1 MKENSIGDRMN
12 QNIEFKIKRTS
23 SMYGNKRKPTE
34 KAYKAEDDWYIQLNS
49 LEQLI
54 ELSKNEKMKII
65 IDATGNI
72 ETLEIYDDDRE
83 V

>member
-1 MKENSIGDRMN
+1 MN

-23 SMYGNKRKPTE
+23 FMYGNKEKPTE
-34 KAYKAEDDWYIQLNS
+34 KAYKRGDDWYIKLNS
-49 LEQLI
+49 LEHLI

-72 ETLEIYDDDRE
+72 KTLEIYDDDRE
-83 V
+83 I